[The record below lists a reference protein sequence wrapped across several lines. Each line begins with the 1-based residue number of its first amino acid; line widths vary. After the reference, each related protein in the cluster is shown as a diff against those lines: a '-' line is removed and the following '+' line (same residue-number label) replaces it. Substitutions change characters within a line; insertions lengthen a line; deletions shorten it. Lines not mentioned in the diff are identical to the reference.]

1 MQGRSNAVTTLATG
15 WYRAAMANAPALRLR
30 GIRKNYGKKMA
41 LGGVDLEAPHDSIC
55 GLIGPNG
62 AGKTTLLRIILDI
75 IGPDAGTVEVLGT
88 TDLQSTRLRIGYL
101 PEERGLY
108 PKMRV
113 VDHLVFLGVLKGLG
127 RRDAMK
133 RARAGLE
140 EVGLGERA
148 RDKVETLSKGMQQKV
163 QLLAT
168 ILHEPELLVL
178 DEPFSGLDPLNVE
191 LFKRLVLEQRRAGAT
206 VLFSTHLI
214 EDAERLCDRVCM
226 IAGANKV
233 LDGKVSDLKAASGRR
248 DLAIAFE
255 GNSEFLAAPGLV
267 ERVADQGGYVEVRLK
282 ADADPQALL
291 RRALESGVT
300 ISRFEL
306 TEPSLREIFMEK
318 AEAAGLSASDAPMAG
333 EGTGR

>member
-1 MQGRSNAVTTLATG
+1 MATV
-15 WYRAAMANAPALRLR
+15 PALRLR
-30 GIRKNYGKKMA
+30 GIRKNYGKKTA
-41 LGGVDLEAPHDSIC
+41 LDGVDFDAPHDAIC

-75 IGPDAGTVEVLGT
+75 IGPDDGTVEVLGT
-88 TDLQSTRLRIGYL
+88 ADLQSTRLRIGYL

-113 VDHLVFLGVLKGLG
+113 IDHLVFLGVLKGLA
-127 RRDAMK
+127 RRDATA

-140 EVGLGERA
+140 EVGLGGRA

-178 DEPFSGLDPLNVE
+178 DEPFSGLDPINVE
-191 LFKRLVLEQRRAGAT
+191 LFKRLVLERRRTGAT
-206 VLFSTHLI
+206 VLLSTHLI

-233 LDGKVSDLKAASGRR
+233 LDGRVNDLKAASGRR

-255 GNSEFLAAPGLV
+255 GSSEFLAAPGLV
-267 ERVADQGGYVEVRLK
+267 ERTADRGGYVEVRLN
-282 ADADPQALL
+282 AGADPQALL
-291 RRALESGVT
+291 RRALESGVR
-300 ISRFEL
+300 ISRFEQ
-306 TEPSLREIFMEK
+306 TVPSLREIFMEK
-318 AEAAGLSASDAPMAG
+318 AESAGLSASDAPVTD
-333 EGTGR
+333 EGTGG

>member
-1 MQGRSNAVTTLATG
+1 
-15 WYRAAMANAPALRLR
+15 MANGPALRLR
-30 GIRKNYGKKMA
+30 SIRKNYGKKTA
-41 LGGVDLEAPHDSIC
+41 LDGVDLETPRDTIC

-113 VDHLVFLGVLKGLG
+113 IDHLVFLGVLKGLG

-140 EVGLGERA
+140 EVGLGEQA

-191 LFKRLVLEQRRAGAT
+191 LFKRLVLERRRAGAT
-206 VLFSTHLI
+206 VLLSTHMI

-255 GNSEFLAAPGLV
+255 GSSEFLAAPGLV
-267 ERVADQGGYVEVRLK
+267 ERAADQGGYVEVRLQTG
-282 ADADPQALL
+282 ADPQALL
-291 RRALESGVT
+291 RGALESGVR

-318 AEAAGLSASDAPMAG
+318 AEAAGLSASDAPVAG
-333 EGTGR
+333 AGTGR

>member
-1 MQGRSNAVTTLATG
+1 MMT
-15 WYRAAMANAPALRLR
+15 APALRLR
-30 GIRKNYGKKMA
+30 GIRKNYGKKTA
-41 LGGVDLEAPHDSIC
+41 LEDVDLETPADTIC

-75 IGPDAGTVEVLGT
+75 IGPDNGTVEVLGT
-88 TDLQSTRLRIGYL
+88 TDLQSTRRRIGYL

-113 VDHLVFLGVLKGLG
+113 VDHLAFLGVLKGLS
-127 RRDAMK
+127 RRDATT

-140 EVGLGERA
+140 EVGLGERGQ
-148 RDKVETLSKGMQQKV
+148 DKVETLSKGMQQKV

-168 ILHEPELLVL
+168 ILHEPDLLVL
-178 DEPFSGLDPLNVE
+178 DEPFSGLDPINVE
-191 LFKRLVLEQRRAGAT
+191 LFKRLVLERRRAGAT
-206 VLFSTHLI
+206 VLLSTHLI

-233 LDGKVSDLKAASGRR
+233 LDGKVSDLKSASGRR

-255 GNSEFLAAPGLV
+255 GSGEFLAAPGLV
-267 ERVADQGGYVEVRLK
+267 ERAADQGGYVEVRLK
-282 ADADPQALL
+282 EGADPQALL
-291 RRALESGVT
+291 HRAVESGAR

-318 AEAAGLSASDAPMAG
+318 AEAAGLSASDEPRAD
-333 EGTGR
+333 EETGG